1 MKKEKEKSFALQ
13 NLDEFYQ
20 VLVKV
25 VEKQKNSKKDNS

>member
-1 MKKEKEKSFALQ
+1 MKKEKETFALQ

-20 VLVKV
+20 VLGKV